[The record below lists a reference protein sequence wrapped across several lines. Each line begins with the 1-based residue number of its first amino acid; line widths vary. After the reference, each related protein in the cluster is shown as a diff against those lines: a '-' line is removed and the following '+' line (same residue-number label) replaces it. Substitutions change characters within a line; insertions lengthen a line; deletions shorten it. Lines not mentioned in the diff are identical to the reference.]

1 MPELLQ
7 LKSLDLTQLV
17 RPGDTVMWGQAN
29 AEPLPLTQALMEQRH
44 GIGQFTVVLGIDKSG
59 TCKVEHADCVNF
71 VAYCGAGGNRDLAHA
86 GVLDIL
92 PIHYSSFA
100 QRLASGA
107 LPIDVLML
115 QVAPADANGRYSLSI
130 ASEYL
135 LHCIDA
141 ARLVIAEVNQQAPW
155 TFGERTLDEDDLDII
170 VHTDRPPLEISA
182 TSARESDQRIARHIA
197 GIVEDGATLQMGI
210 GAIPDAVL
218 GALVGHR
225 DLGVHSGSLG
235 DSVARLM
242 EKGAINNRRKS
253 IDRGVSIGGTLMGS
267 RLLHDFAHNNPAIE
281 LRSTQYTHDATV
293 LASIDRFVAI
303 NSAVEVDLTGQ
314 VNSEIA
320 AGNYVGAV
328 GGAVDFI
335 RGAHLS
341 KGGLPIIALPS
352 TAGKHSRIVARIAGP
367 VTLARSDAGIIVT
380 EFGIADLRGLTVKER
395 IVKMLCIAH
404 PDHRAELES
413 QLTKVLLG

>member
-1 MPELLQ
+1 M
-7 LKSLDLTQLV
+7 
-17 RPGDTVMWGQAN
+17 
-29 AEPLPLTQALMEQRH
+29 
-44 GIGQFTVVLGIDKSG
+44 
-59 TCKVEHADCVNF
+59 C
-71 VAYCGAGGNRDLAHA
+71 
-86 GVLDIL
+86 
-92 PIHYSSFA
+92 
-100 QRLASGA
+100 
-107 LPIDVLML
+107 
-115 QVAPADANGRYSLSI
+115 
-130 ASEYL
+130 
-135 LHCIDA
+135 
-141 ARLVIAEVNQQAPW
+141 
-155 TFGERTLDEDDLDII
+155 
-170 VHTDRPPLEISA
+170 
-182 TSARESDQRIARHIA
+182 
-197 GIVEDGATLQMGI
+197 
-210 GAIPDAVL
+210 
-218 GALVGHR
+218 
-225 DLGVHSGSLG
+225 
-235 DSVARLM
+235 
-242 EKGAINNRRKS
+242 
-253 IDRGVSIGGTLMGS
+253 S